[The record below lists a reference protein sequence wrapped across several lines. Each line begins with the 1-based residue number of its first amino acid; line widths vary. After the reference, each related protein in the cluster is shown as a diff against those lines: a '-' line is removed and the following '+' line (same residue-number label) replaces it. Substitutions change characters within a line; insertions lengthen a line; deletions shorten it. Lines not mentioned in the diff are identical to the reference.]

1 MIYNADLE
9 GFNIIN
15 NLLPEH
21 CKKIK
26 ELTDFTR
33 TEVNTGTWKHSQ
45 RLVKANPS

>member
-9 GFNIIN
+9 GCNIIYQSVTRI
-15 NLLPEH
+15 LQ
-21 CKKIK
+21 KIK